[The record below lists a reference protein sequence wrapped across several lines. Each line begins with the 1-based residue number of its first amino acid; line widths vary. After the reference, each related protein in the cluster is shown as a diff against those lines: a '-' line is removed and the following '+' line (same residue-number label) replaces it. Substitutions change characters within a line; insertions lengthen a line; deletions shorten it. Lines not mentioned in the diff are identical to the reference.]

1 MSDDETRGEPLYI
14 TPEPWSPTHRC
25 IPLARLAALEAAE
38 ARAEA
43 AEKDAHEWQRAY
55 AKAAENWECREEEHG
70 RELAALHDAIEATC
84 GNVGPETPEEAGKR
98 LVARVRE
105 LEAKREAA
113 EAQLAALREAARE
126 MEERAGTVYEFASD
140 SYPEDEE
147 GRFLAAEKALAA
159 ALSDTAAAE
168 AYTRRV
174 RAEALREAAGRL
186 DPVDGNSLE
195 CEERE
200 DVPDW
205 LRAEAERMEAG
216 R

>member
-84 GNVGPETPEEAGKR
+84 GNVGPEPPEEAGKR

-105 LEAKREAA
+105 LEAEREAA
-113 EAQLAALREAARE
+113 EAQVAALREAAGDLVPMDSGLTPE
-126 MEERAGTVYEFASD
+126 AS
-140 SYPEDEE
+140 
-147 GRFLAAEKALAA
+147 RVVAL
-159 ALSDTAAAE
+159 LTNTAATAE
-168 AYTRRV
+168 AYMRRV
-174 RAEALREAAGRL
+174 RAGALREAAGRL